1 MERSIDTVRYDN
13 SSAGLSYNQN
23 SPELR
28 IAKKSTPTA
37 LSANLESS
45 STSVLANERPT
56 PRVRI
61 ADSST
66 PSARPLEINPEAA
79 KKFRIGLEKCL
90 ASDSVESGMKSAAEY
105 YVEKW
110 LLTDPILVQI
120 ELSKVWLNSLR
131 EPTKIVGL
139 LHMIAHADRKALSPN
154 NQVITLASLSHES
167 AEVKEFAISV
177 YETWGDPKL
186 VEQLK
191 TFQMHPKWL
200 DDYRKEVIA
209 EFCGDQ

>member
-13 SSAGLSYNQN
+13 NPASVSYNQA

-28 IAKKSTPTA
+28 IAKKSTTTV
-37 LSANLESS
+37 SSSKLENS
-45 STSVLANERPT
+45 STSILPNERST

-61 ADSST
+61 ANNST
-66 PSARPLEINPEAA
+66 PSSRPLEINPEAA
-79 KKFRIGLEKCL
+79 KRFRVGLEKSL
-90 ASDSVESGMKSAAEY
+90 ANDSVESGMKSAAEY

-110 LLTDPILVQI
+110 LLTDPVLVQI
-120 ELSKVWLNSLR
+120 ELCNVWLNSLKN
-131 EPTKIVGL
+131 PNKIVGL

-154 NQVITLASLSHES
+154 NQLITLASLTHES
-167 AEVKEFAISV
+167 AEVKEFALGV
-177 YETWGDPKL
+177 YESWGDSKL
-186 VEQLK
+186 VDQLK
-191 TFQMHPKWL
+191 SVSMHPKWL